1 MVGRRHFS
9 ILLKPHLFNHKNRPN
24 HWFTKTI
31 GSTKLRKSTQNT
43 TQNNAK
49 ARIKTLNFGENA
61 VETAK
66 FKH

>member
-24 HWFTKTI
+24 HWFTKPTAT
-31 GSTKLRKSTQNT
+31 TKLPKNKKNPTKKNP
-43 TQNNAK
+43 K
-49 ARIKTLNFGENA
+49 ARKKTLNFGENA